1 MGHPMS
7 DINRVGG
14 GSTGSGLESIRQS
27 LGLGTPV
34 AQAPAASGRNIDVA
48 AIGRNIEVAAIGR
61 RADPGAIGGPRG
73 NRILPADFP
82 LDQLDRRA
90 ARGTYLDILV

>member
-1 MGHPMS
+1 MS
-7 DINRVGG
+7 EINRVGAR
-14 GSTGSGLESIRQS
+14 SAGSGLETIRQS
-27 LGLGTPV
+27 LGLSTPTT
-34 AQAPAASGRNIDVA
+34 QAPMAS
-48 AIGRNIEVAAIGR
+48 GR

-90 ARGTYLDILV
+90 ARGTYLDIYV

>member
-1 MGHPMS
+1 MS
-7 DINRVGG
+7 DINRVGPQ
-14 GSTGSGLESIRQS
+14 GSGLNLDSLRQS
-27 LGLGTPV
+27 LGLG
-34 AQAPAASGRNIDVA
+34 APAAAGRPA
-48 AIGRNIEVAAIGR
+48 AVRGG

>member
-1 MGHPMS
+1 MS
-7 DINRVGG
+7 DGSNRIGSSRPSSGMELLRQLSGVG
-14 GSTGSGLESIRQS
+14 TAGSG
-27 LGLGTPV
+27 TPAAPV
-34 AQAPAASGRNIDVA
+34 APVA
-48 AIGRNIEVAAIGR
+48 AAGNNTSHG
-61 RADPGAIGGPRG
+61 GFGPRG

>member
-1 MGHPMS
+1 MGFPMS

-14 GSTGSGLESIRQS
+14 PSTGSGLESIRQS

-34 AQAPAASGRNIDVA
+34 AQAPAASGR
-48 AIGRNIEVAAIGR
+48 RT
-61 RADPGAIGGPRG
+61 DPGAIGGPRG